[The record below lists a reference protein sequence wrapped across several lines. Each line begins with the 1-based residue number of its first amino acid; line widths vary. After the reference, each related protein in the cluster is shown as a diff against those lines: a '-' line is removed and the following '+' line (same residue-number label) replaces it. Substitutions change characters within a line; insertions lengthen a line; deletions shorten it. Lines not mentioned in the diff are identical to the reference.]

1 MVERERILAANL
13 GRRNR
18 GSNLERDKRRQRVA
32 IGIAVVV
39 VLLVITIPIYGWIT
53 TFVLPPREVIV
64 RVNDVEY
71 DMGYLVK
78 LMRMVQRTTEAGGQT
93 VNLGTVPFQLVQDLA
108 TNELVVQGAQA
119 RGLTVTPEEL
129 DAEVRERI
137 LGPVD
142 PETSST
148 PAELESAFQESYRQ
162 LLNQI
167 QLTAGEYEEIVER
180 DLYRLKLEEHLGETI
195 PREQEQVHL
204 YALAVQTSEDVEEAR
219 TKFARGST
227 FTELVEEYALDPE
240 TLRREGEVGWL
251 PRGVLEEGVGGYV
264 FDELEVGE
272 ISEGI
277 PDFDLQTGADFFIL
291 YYVPEREESRPL
303 SDENFE
309 QLRTQV
315 VADWVIEERRAQDVV
330 TDFDSNQYA
339 WLAKQLRLTTI
350 IPTPIPR

>member
-1 MVERERILAANL
+1 MVDRERIVAANL
-13 GRRNR
+13 SRRNR

-78 LMRMVQRTTEAGGQT
+78 LMRMVQRQTEAGGQT
-93 VNLGTVPFQLVQDLA
+93 VNLGTVPFQMVQDLA
-108 TNELVVQGAQA
+108 TNELVVQGAQ
-119 RGLTVTPEEL
+119 GLGIQVTEAEL
-129 DAEVRERI
+129 DQEVRLRI

-142 PETSST
+142 PESTST
-148 PAELESAFQESYRQ
+148 PAELETEFQESYRQ
-162 LLNQI
+162 FLNQV
-167 QLTAGEYEEIVER
+167 QLSADEYADIVER
-180 DLYRLKLEEHLGETI
+180 DLYRTRLEEYLGNTV
-195 PREQEQVHL
+195 PREQPQVHL

-219 TKFARGST
+219 TKFERGST
-227 FTELVEEYALDPE
+227 FSELVAEYGLDPE
-240 TLRREGEVGWL
+240 TVRREGEIGWT
-251 PRGVLEEGVGGYV
+251 PRGVLEEGVGGYI

-291 YYVPEREESRPL
+291 YYVREREEARTV

-309 QLRTQV
+309 ILRSQA
-315 VADWVIEERRAQDVV
+315 VAEWVTEQRKIQDVT

-339 WLAKQLRLTTI
+339 WLAKQLRLTTSV
-350 IPTPIPR
+350 PLGQ